1 MFETLQER
9 LSGIFD
15 KLTGRG
21 SLSAEDVDAAMR
33 EVRRALI
40 EADVALDVV
49 RSFVDRVRDKAIG
62 QNVIRSVTPGQMVV
76 KIVHDELVATL
87 GQDDGGIDLKCPTEI
102 TISDRRKAELSG
114 AGLMALLFWS
124 NRKGYDR

>member
-33 EVRRALI
+33 EVRRALL

-49 RSFVDRVRDKAIG
+49 RGFVDRVRDKAVG
-62 QNVIRSVTPGQMVV
+62 QDVIRSVFG
-76 KIVHDELVATL
+76 TL
-87 GQDDGGIDLKCPTEI
+87 FG
-102 TISDRRKAELSG
+102 RR
-114 AGLMALLFWS
+114 
-124 NRKGYDR
+124 